1 MIPSEIPLIG
11 YKKILYT
18 TGLREQSRFA
28 FHNAASLSRV
38 YQAQLTVF
46 HVVPGDDEMD
56 QRLLTYVDEKLWQQ
70 IKSSSLREVKQLLME
85 RKRDNAAIVESV
97 DSFCKENEQSM
108 SENPLVTYNIVVEWG
123 HPAEKI
129 LEYAEK
135 PRIRIDH
142 HGAEIFS
149 DLVSDWKQY
158 LGGSCPK
165 EQHSRHDCPGSQFM
179 KRCFQNK
186 KYLCRPFSYFSVNYS
201 AKQESWI

>member
-28 FHNAASLSRV
+28 FHHAASLSRA

-129 LEYAEK
+129 LEYAEN
-135 PRIRIDH
+135 PGYELIIMGRRPFRTWSRI
-142 HGAEIFS
+142 G
-149 DLVSDWKQY
+149 QY

-165 EQHSRHDCPGSQFM
+165 EQHSRDDCPGPQFM
-179 KRCFQNK
+179 KCCFQNK
-186 KYLCRPFSYFSVNYS
+186 KYLCRPFSYFSVNYF

>member
-28 FHNAASLSRV
+28 FHHAASLSRA

-56 QRLLTYVDEKLWQQ
+56 QRLLTYVDEQLWQQ

-129 LEYAEK
+129 LEYAEN
-135 PRIRIDH
+135 
-142 HGAEIFS
+142 HGYELIIM
-149 DLVSDWKQY
+149 
-158 LGGSCPK
+158 G
-165 EQHSRHDCPGSQFM
+165 R
-179 KRCFQNK
+179 
-186 KYLCRPFSYFSVNYS
+186 RPFRTWSRIGNSTSVEVAQRS
-201 AKQESWI
+201 SISVMIVQVSSS

>member
-28 FHNAASLSRV
+28 FHHAASLSRA

-56 QRLLTYVDEKLWQQ
+56 QRLLTYVF
-70 IKSSSLREVKQLLME
+70 REVKQLLME

-129 LEYAEK
+129 LEYAEN
-135 PRIRIDH
+135 
-142 HGAEIFS
+142 HGYELIIM
-149 DLVSDWKQY
+149 
-158 LGGSCPK
+158 G
-165 EQHSRHDCPGSQFM
+165 R
-179 KRCFQNK
+179 
-186 KYLCRPFSYFSVNYS
+186 RPFRTWSRIGNSTSVEVAQRS
-201 AKQESWI
+201 SIPVMIVQVPSS